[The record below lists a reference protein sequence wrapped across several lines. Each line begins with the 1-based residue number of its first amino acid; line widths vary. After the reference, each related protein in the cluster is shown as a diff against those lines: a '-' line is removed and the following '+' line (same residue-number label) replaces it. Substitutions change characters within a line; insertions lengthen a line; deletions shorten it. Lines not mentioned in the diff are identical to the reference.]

1 LFKYRIARRV
11 RAKRSSGAHL
21 PRRRLMLRKIWLMSS
36 VAALAAFP
44 VWAQEAQPT
53 EPTPLPAPAEQIE
66 PMDPAAPPESQSGA
80 QQEQVPSDGAIGE
93 IAPEVV
99 TPPPAE
105 AIIPAQAANEVRADA
120 LIGMSVF
127 NAAGDKVGEVRD
139 ILFNESGQ
147 ATGVVLSVGG
157 VLGLGAKS
165 VGLNWSEVDVRPDSE
180 MVKVKYSKEQL
191 EAAPDFK
198 TQEAQQAEA
207 DAARLQEQQTPP
219 AATDTIPQPA
229 PTPTE

>member
-1 LFKYRIARRV
+1 MF
-11 RAKRSSGAHL
+11 
-21 PRRRLMLRKIWLMSS
+21 RKILLMSS

-44 VWAQEAQPT
+44 VWAQESVTPA
-53 EPTPLPAPAEQIE
+53 EPIPLPAPAEDIQQME
-66 PMDPAAPPESQSGA
+66 PTAPADSQSGA
-80 QQEQVPSDGAIGE
+80 EQVPSDGAIGE

-105 AIIPAQAANEVRADA
+105 AIIPAQAADEVGADS
-120 LIGMSVF
+120 LIGMNVY
-127 NAAGDKVGEVRD
+127 NANGDKVGQVKD
-139 ILFNESGQ
+139 ILFNEGGQ

-180 MVKVKYSKEQL
+180 MVKVNYSKEQL
-191 EAAPDFK
+191 EAAPDFM

-207 DAARLQEQQTPP
+207 EAARLQEQQIPP
-219 AATDTIPQPA
+219 AATGTIPPA
-229 PTPTE
+229 NDAPVSTE